1 MDLHTLATSLSNTL
15 GAHLPSIAGA
25 LAVLILGWIIAVAV
39 RAGCMRL
46 LALLK
51 VNQRLRESTDQ
62 KLDIESGIAIGA
74 FWLIML
80 LTVLGVLNTLGLDLV
95 SDPFQVLVVKIFGY
109 MPSLAAGTILIVVAW
124 LLATLLRAIVV
135 RALEKTSL
143 DDRLTETAGMEPM
156 SKNVGNVL
164 FWLVIL
170 LFIPAILGAY
180 ELEGLLAP
188 VQEMVNKALNILP
201 NAFAAVV
208 IGFVG
213 WLVAK
218 VLGGLVVN
226 LLAAAGA
233 DAAGHKAGLERSVQL
248 SRVAGTLV
256 FIFVFIPTL
265 ISALDALQIEAISR
279 PATDM
284 LGRILGAVPNL
295 IAASLILVITWYV
308 AKFASSLVARLL
320 GGMGIDTLPGKI
332 GLSQSFG
339 KDLRPSALAGM
350 LIMFFAMLFATVEA
364 ANQLQFTQ
372 VRDVVTTFIGFSG
385 NILLGSVI
393 LLIGFWLANLA
404 FTALN
409 RASGENSPA
418 LAQIARIAI
427 LGLVVA
433 MGLRAMGI
441 ADDIVNLA
449 FTLAFGAVAV
459 AVALSFG
466 LGGREAAGRQ
476 MEHWLSSLRKKD

>member
-15 GAHLPSIAGA
+15 GAHLPNIAGA
-25 LAVLILGWIIAVAV
+25 LAVLILGWIIAVAA
-39 RAGCMRL
+39 RAGATHL

-51 VNQRLRESTDQ
+51 VNQRIRESTDHA
-62 KLDIESGIAIGA
+62 LDVEGGIATGV
-74 FWLIML
+74 FWLIL
-80 LTVLGVLNTLGLDLV
+80 LVTILGVLNALDLELV
-95 SDPFQVLVVKIFGY
+95 SDPFQVLVVQIFGY
-109 MPSLAAGTILIVVAW
+109 MPRLAAGTILVIVAWVVAM
-124 LLATLLRAIVV
+124 LLRALVA

-143 DDRLTETAGMEPM
+143 DDKLTQTAGMEPM
-156 SKNVGNVL
+156 SKNVGDVL

-180 ELEGLLAP
+180 NLGGLLAP
-188 VQEMVNKALNILP
+188 VQGMVNKALGILP
-201 NAFAAVV
+201 NVFGAAV

-218 VLGGLVVN
+218 VLRGLVVN

-233 DAAGHKAGLERSVQL
+233 DAAGHKAGLDQSVQV
-248 SRVAGTLV
+248 SRVVGTLV
-256 FIFVFIPTL
+256 FIFIFIPSL
-265 ISALDALQIEAISR
+265 IAALDALQIEAISR

-284 LGRILGAVPNL
+284 LGRILDAVPNL
-295 IAASLILVITWYV
+295 IAAGLILMVTWYV
-308 AKFASSLVARLL
+308 AKFASALVTRLL
-320 GGMGIDTLPGKI
+320 NSMGLDALPEKI
-332 GLSQSFG
+332 GLPATFG
-339 KDLRPSALAGM
+339 KELKPSTLAGT

-372 VRDVVTTFIGFSG
+372 VRDVVTTFIGFAG
-385 NILLGSVI
+385 NILLGSII

-404 FTALN
+404 YSALTRAGGGTA
-409 RASGENSPA
+409 SM
-418 LAQIARIAI
+418 LAHIARIAI
-427 LGLVVA
+427 LALVIA

-449 FTLAFGAVAV
+449 FALAFGAIAV
-459 AVALSFG
+459 AIALSFG

-476 MEHWLSSLRKKD
+476 MEHWLSKLRKD